1 MKHCWKMAPEER
13 PTFAELGFTISKLT
27 EHIAGYLQMGYNP
40 FTWGMGKEEE
50 DKVEEEEE
58 EEEEE
63 EKGEEADLDQGSLS
77 SD

>member
-1 MKHCWKMAPEER
+1 MRHCWKMAPEER
-13 PTFAELGFTISKLT
+13 PTFAELGFTISKLI

-58 EEEEE
+58 EEDKEKEE
-63 EKGEEADLDQGSLS
+63 GLDLDQGSLS

>member
-1 MKHCWKMAPEER
+1 MAPEGR
-13 PTFAELGFTISKLT
+13 PTFAELGFTISKLI

-58 EEEEE
+58 EDE
-63 EKGEEADLDQGSLS
+63 EKGEGPDLDQGSLS